1 MKDNEIIR
9 QFIMSE
15 LMRGKNVSDLK
26 VTDNLIETG
35 VIDSLGI
42 QILISFLEKNFS
54 VSIADEDLIPDNFET
69 IDAIWAFVTRG
80 EQ

>member
-1 MKDNEIIR
+1 MKDKEIIR
-9 QFIMSE
+9 QFVKSE
-15 LMRGKNVSDLK
+15 LMRGKKVSGLEF
-26 VTDNLIETG
+26 TDNLIETG

-69 IDAIWAFVTRG
+69 IDAIWAFVTKG
-80 EQ
+80 

>member
-1 MKDNEIIR
+1 MKDKETIR
-9 QFIMSE
+9 QFVKSD
-15 LMRGKNVSDLK
+15 LMRGKNVFDLE

-42 QILISFLEKNFS
+42 QILVSFLEKNFS

-69 IDAIWAFVTRG
+69 IDAIWAFVTR
-80 EQ
+80 

>member
-1 MKDNEIIR
+1 MKDKETIR
-9 QFIMSE
+9 QFIESE
-15 LMRGKNVSDLK
+15 LMRGNKVSDLT
-26 VTDNLIETG
+26 VTDNLIESG

-69 IDAIWAFVTRG
+69 VDAIWTFVTRG
-80 EQ
+80 

>member
-1 MKDNEIIR
+1 MKDKETIR
-9 QFIMSE
+9 QFVKSG
-15 LMRGKNVSDLK
+15 LMRGKNVFDLE

-54 VSIADEDLIPDNFET
+54 ISIADEDLIPDNFET
-69 IDAIWAFVTRG
+69 VDAIWAFVTRS
-80 EQ
+80 

>member
-1 MKDNEIIR
+1 MKDKEVIR
-9 QFIMSE
+9 QFVKSD
-15 LMRGKNVSDLK
+15 LMRGKKVSDLE

-42 QILISFLEKNFS
+42 QILVSFLEKNFPI
-54 VSIADEDLIPDNFET
+54 SIADEDLIPDNFET